1 MITMVTNNQKRTIS
15 IVMLCAV
22 ALIWGAGFVLA
33 DSLLVDGFAVT
44 PGLQNSLR
52 FGFGA
57 IVLVIALW
65 KDIKLSWKNVT
76 YGAIGGTMLFCG
88 FTFQLMGQTYITP
101 AHCGFF
107 TALYFVM
114 TPFIAWIV
122 YKKAPNLSVFVAV
135 ALAVAGFI
143 VLNLNK
149 MPTAKESLGILFTV
163 IGALMFALQI
173 VYGDYLLQKDKIQ
186 SNNLVV
192 LQIVFASI
200 LFILY
205 TLIFESH
212 KYATLTISVEKVW
225 WKIAIV
231 SILGTGFA
239 YYAQTYA
246 QKYVKPTQTSLIL
259 TCETPIGAIIS
270 IAFGIDRFSWNIVVG
285 GLLVIGAVILAEFAP
300 LWVNKV
306 KTKKQEI
313 SNKNQD
319 NGN

>member
-1 MITMVTNNQKRTIS
+1 MVTNNNQKRTIS

-22 ALIWGAGFVLA
+22 AVIWGAGFVLA
-33 DSLLVDGFAVT
+33 DALLADGFAVT
-44 PGLQNSLR
+44 LGLQNAFR

-57 IVLVIALW
+57 IFLVIVLW
-65 KDIKLSWKNVT
+65 KDVKLSWKNVT
-76 YGAIGGTMLFCG
+76 YGAIGGAMLFCG

-135 ALAVAGFI
+135 ALAVAGFV
-143 VLNLNK
+143 VLNLDK
-149 MPTAKESLGILFTV
+149 MPTAEESLGILFTV
-163 IGALMFALQI
+163 IGAFMFALQI
-173 VYGDYLLQKDKIQ
+173 VYGDYLLKKDKIQ

-192 LQIVFASI
+192 LQLVFASI
-200 LFILY
+200 LFVLY
-205 TLIFESH
+205 TLIFESR
-212 KYATLTISVEKVW
+212 KYSSLNISIANVW

-270 IAFGIDRFSWNIVVG
+270 IAFGIDKFSWNIVVG
-285 GLLVIGAVILAEFAP
+285 GLLVIGAVVLAEFAP
-300 LWVNKV
+300 LWVDKV
-306 KTKKQEI
+306 KTKRQE
-313 SNKNQD
+313 NCNQD
-319 NGN
+319 KNV